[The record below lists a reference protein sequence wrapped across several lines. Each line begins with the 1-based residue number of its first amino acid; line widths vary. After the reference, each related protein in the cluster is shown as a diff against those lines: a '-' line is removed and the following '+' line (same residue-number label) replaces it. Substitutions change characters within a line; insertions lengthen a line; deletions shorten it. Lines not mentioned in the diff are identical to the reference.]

1 MVTPNS
7 EDATATS
14 VRPKGQ
20 RPVRGLA
27 ALGVAGSLVAA
38 VAAIAQPS
46 SGAAPASAAH
56 LRPSVSPGPRV
67 SGHAQG
73 RGAGAD
79 DPGAPRGLRNDRRPG
94 HGSAHGNGAHGNGA
108 HGSGARANDAHANGA
123 RANGAHGNR
132 ARANGAR
139 ANGARAND
147 GSAALGPVHKPVS
160 PTKRFVTPGKRGGFI
175 KLGFAPEPTEV
186 RQPTPAPTPTVTT
199 TVTATPTPSV
209 SETPSAT
216 PSAAATPSASA
227 SASASATAT
236 SFAVSRSVVSP
247 SPRPGRPHLRRG
259 WDDICRPRFLF
270 RIDQFHPRN
279 FFLARTHFI
288 DGPGGS
294 VTATVTRQHRVYYE
308 VEFEREKIQHRLRA
322 LEITRGPRLDREE
335 VLRLI
340 RNNLN
345 PLIAEEYIVEA
356 GHEYTHEISDD
367 MYGHLWYRVFG
378 YRVGFSAW
386 FRTST
391 CRFHKVVAGIAN
403 VPARV
408 EGWKYWETSRP
419 VFHGHVLWD
428 CHTKGC
434 RRGIDP

>member
-7 EDATATS
+7 EDATATA

-94 HGSAHGNGAHGNGA
+94 HGSAHGNGAHG
-108 HGSGARANDAHANGA
+108 SGARANDAH
-123 RANGAHGNR
+123 
-132 ARANGAR
+132 

-209 SETPSAT
+209 SETPSAA
-216 PSAAATPSASA
+216 PSAAATP